1 MIYFDNA
8 SSTKPSKEVLEAYLN
23 AAENYYE
30 NPNSIHKLGMKNL
43 NEINRIRGRILKALN
58 LSQDY
63 EVVFTSGATES
74 NNLGIIGYY
83 NKNKNRGNHV
93 ITTKIEHDSVLNV
106 FKHLEEN
113 GAQVTYLDVNDQ
125 GEIDIEE
132 FKKVINKNTILVSI
146 MPVNNELGFVLN
158 IDEISKIV
166 RTFPKCVLHCD
177 CVQTLGK
184 YPFDYNLADM
194 ITISGHKI
202 NGLKGSGVLIKKKRI
217 GLEPLVYGGGQEN
230 GLRSGT
236 MDYPGILALC
246 VAIENTVKNFP
257 INYKK
262 VGDLRG
268 YLVENLKNCEEIKL
282 NLFKKQCPFVLNI
295 TLKTKKASVVV
306 EALSNEDI
314 LVSSVSACNS
324 RREAPSHVL
333 LALRRPEEEAYN
345 SIRLSF
351 NKNNTLDEAK
361 TFVDVFTRVISS
373 IKGRTL

>member
-83 NKNKNRGNHV
+83 NKNKNRGNHI

-106 FKHLEEN
+106 FKHLEEI